1 MHYNADGTYASRS
14 HLAALLKDLE
24 ERLAEAERKVES
36 HRLALW
42 ALTVALRERGKAK
55 DGTDGSKH

>member
-24 ERLAEAERKVES
+24 GRLAEAERSLES

-42 ALTVALRERGKAK
+42 ALTVALRDKEAK
-55 DGTDGSKH
+55 DGTNGSKH